1 MGKFINT
8 TYQNAVDS
16 ITNMNKDLI
25 SNPFYLFNNNKPTK
39 VTYYNICLDK
49 STLDPGSELAYTNI
63 GDKSPLRFNVVHDMY
78 IYQFPRIEVNLENGD
93 FGQESSPIEGES
105 YILPNTIKPMEGD
118 YFEVEH
124 IKDRKWL
131 FRINSVDLDTLDND
145 NNVWKISWSL
155 DRGDNREI
163 LKNVVNDFE
172 YVISP
177 EGTNTKA
184 VVELSDY
191 QFALELDNFTSSLR
205 EYFKDLFYDE
215 HVQTFTYK
223 WYNESIMVD
232 PFSIEFIQRND
243 LLSDSENQYWY
254 VKQQVVLPKTFA
266 IDYNRSIFMAFEK
279 HDKDCIMNY
288 QYQSQADYID
298 DAISIFATRY
308 EPYFALNYK
317 TYYFD
322 TNTPTTPKGIIPV
335 LSEDLILHIATGEL
349 YTKEDDEKKLY
360 LNTIIKWFKND
371 KITKE
376 DICHIKCIDL
386 NTTEEIYYH
395 LLFLIFVLDQYT
407 KQLLNKENYYSDAQD
422 YNNYTQKCPCKNVE
436 EKK

>member
-63 GDKSPLRFNVVHDMY
+63 GDKSPLRFNVIHDMY

-131 FRINSVDLDTLDND
+131 FRVNSVDLDTLDND
-145 NNVWKISWSL
+145 NNVWKINWSL

-172 YVISP
+172 YIISP
-177 EGTNTKA
+177 EGTNIKA

-223 WYNESIMVD
+223 WYNESTMVD

-335 LSEDLILHIATGEL
+335 LSEDFILHIATGEL
-349 YTKEDDEKKLY
+349 YTKEDDENKLY

-376 DICHIKCIDL
+376 DLCHIKCIDL

-407 KQLLNKENYYSDAQD
+407 KQLLSKENYYSDAQD
-422 YNNYTQKCPCKNVE
+422 YNNYTQKCPCKNVD

>member
-63 GDKSPLRFNVVHDMY
+63 GDKSPLRFNVIHDMY

-131 FRINSVDLDTLDND
+131 FRVNSVDLDTLDND
-145 NNVWKISWSL
+145 NNVWKINWSL

-163 LKNVVNDFE
+163 LKNVVNNFE
-172 YVISP
+172 YIISP

-223 WYNESIMVD
+223 WYNESTMVD

-335 LSEDLILHIATGEL
+335 LSEDFILHIATGEL

-376 DICHIKCIDL
+376 DLCHIKCIDL

-407 KQLLNKENYYSDAQD
+407 KQLLSKENYYSDAQD
-422 YNNYTQKCPCKNVE
+422 YNNYTQKCPCKNVD

>member
-63 GDKSPLRFNVVHDMY
+63 GDKSPLRFNVIHDMY

-131 FRINSVDLDTLDND
+131 FRVNSVDLDTLDND
-145 NNVWKISWSL
+145 NNVWKINWSL

-172 YVISP
+172 YIISP

-223 WYNESIMVD
+223 WYNESTMVD

-335 LSEDLILHIATGEL
+335 LSEDFILHIATGEL

-376 DICHIKCIDL
+376 DLCHIKCIDL

-395 LLFLIFVLDQYT
+395 LLFLIFVLDQHT
-407 KQLLNKENYYSDAQD
+407 KQLLSKENYYSDAQD
-422 YNNYTQKCPCKNVE
+422 YNNYTQKCPCKNVD

>member
-63 GDKSPLRFNVVHDMY
+63 GDKSPLRFNVIHDMY

-145 NNVWKISWSL
+145 NNVWKINWSL

-172 YVISP
+172 YIISP

-223 WYNESIMVD
+223 WYNESTMVD

-322 TNTPTTPKGIIPV
+322 TNTPTTPKGIIPI
-335 LSEDLILHIATGEL
+335 LSEDFILHIATGEL

-376 DICHIKCIDL
+376 DLCHIKCIDL

-407 KQLLNKENYYSDAQD
+407 KQLLSKENYYSDAQD
-422 YNNYTQKCPCKNVE
+422 YNNYTQKCPCKNVD

>member
-63 GDKSPLRFNVVHDMY
+63 GDKSPLRFNVIHDMY

-145 NNVWKISWSL
+145 NNVWKINWSL

-163 LKNVVNDFE
+163 LKNVVNNFE
-172 YVISP
+172 YIISP

-223 WYNESIMVD
+223 WYNESTMVD

-335 LSEDLILHIATGEL
+335 LSEDFILHIATGEL

-376 DICHIKCIDL
+376 DLCHIKCIDL

-407 KQLLNKENYYSDAQD
+407 KQLLSKGNYYSDAQD
-422 YNNYTQKCPCKNVE
+422 YNNYTQKCPCKNVD

>member
-422 YNNYTQKCPCKNVE
+422 YNNYTQKCPYKNVE

>member
-63 GDKSPLRFNVVHDMY
+63 GDKSPLRFNVIHDMY

-131 FRINSVDLDTLDND
+131 FRVNSVDLDTLDND
-145 NNVWKISWSL
+145 NNVWKINWSL

-163 LKNVVNDFE
+163 LKNVVNNFE
-172 YVISP
+172 YIISP

-223 WYNESIMVD
+223 WYNESTMVD

-335 LSEDLILHIATGEL
+335 LSEDFILHIATGEL

-395 LLFLIFVLDQYT
+395 LLFLIFVIDQYT

-422 YNNYTQKCPCKNVE
+422 YNNYTQKCPCKNVD

>member
-63 GDKSPLRFNVVHDMY
+63 GDKSPLRFNVIHDMY

-105 YILPNTIKPMEGD
+105 YIIPNTIKPMEGD

-145 NNVWKISWSL
+145 NNVWKINWSL

-163 LKNVVNDFE
+163 LKNVVNNFE
-172 YVISP
+172 YIISP

-184 VVELSDY
+184 VIELSDY

-223 WYNESIMVD
+223 WYNESTMVD

-254 VKQQVVLPKTFA
+254 VKQQVILPKTFA

-335 LSEDLILHIATGEL
+335 LSEDFILHIATGEL

-376 DICHIKCIDL
+376 DLCHIKCIDL

-395 LLFLIFVLDQYT
+395 LLFLIFVLDQYI
-407 KQLLNKENYYSDAQD
+407 KQLLSKENYYSDAQD
-422 YNNYTQKCPCKNVE
+422 YNNYTQKCPCKNVD

>member
-63 GDKSPLRFNVVHDMY
+63 GDKSPLRFNVIHDMY

-145 NNVWKISWSL
+145 NNVWKINWSL

-223 WYNESIMVD
+223 WYNESTMVD

-335 LSEDLILHIATGEL
+335 LSEDFILHIATGEL
-349 YTKEDDEKKLY
+349 YTKEDNEKKLY

-376 DICHIKCIDL
+376 DLCHIKCIDL

-407 KQLLNKENYYSDAQD
+407 KQLLSKENYYSDAQD
-422 YNNYTQKCPCKNVE
+422 YNNYTQKCPCKNVD

>member
-335 LSEDLILHIATGEL
+335 LSEDFILHIATGEL

>member
-63 GDKSPLRFNVVHDMY
+63 GDKSPLRFNVIHDMY

-145 NNVWKISWSL
+145 NNVWKINWSL

-163 LKNVVNDFE
+163 LKNVVNNFE
-172 YVISP
+172 YIISP

-223 WYNESIMVD
+223 WYNESTMVD

-376 DICHIKCIDL
+376 DLCHIKCIDL

-407 KQLLNKENYYSDAQD
+407 KQLLSKENYYSDAQD

-436 EKK
+436 

>member
-63 GDKSPLRFNVVHDMY
+63 GDKSPLRFNVIHDMY

-93 FGQESSPIEGES
+93 FGQESSSIEGES

-145 NNVWKISWSL
+145 NNVWKINWSL

-223 WYNESIMVD
+223 WYNESTMVD

-360 LNTIIKWFKND
+360 LNAIIKWFKND

-407 KQLLNKENYYSDAQD
+407 KQLLSKENYYSDAQD
-422 YNNYTQKCPCKNVE
+422 YNNYTQKCPCKNVD

>member
-8 TYQNAVDS
+8 TYQNTIDS
-16 ITNMNKDLI
+16 ITDMNKDLI
-25 SNPFYLFNNNKPTK
+25 SNPFYLFNNSKPIK

-63 GDKSPLRFNVVHDMY
+63 GDKSPLRFNVIHDMY
-78 IYQFPRIEVNLENGD
+78 IFQFPRIEVNLENGD

-131 FRINSVDLDTLDND
+131 FRVNNVDLDTLEND

-155 DRGDNREI
+155 DRGDDREI

-177 EGTNTKA
+177 EGTNTKS

-191 QFALELDNFTSSLR
+191 QLALKLDNFTSNLR
-205 EYFKDLFYDE
+205 DYFKDLFYDE

-223 WYNESIMVD
+223 WYNDSTMVD
-232 PFSIEFIQRND
+232 PFSVEFIKRNN
-243 LLSDSENQYWY
+243 LLSDSDNQYWY

-266 IDYNRSIFMAFEK
+266 IDYDRSIFRAFETK
-279 HDKDCIMNY
+279 NKDCIMNF

-317 TYYFD
+317 TFYFD
-322 TNTPTTPKGIIPV
+322 TNTPTTPKGIIPI

-349 YTKEDDEKKLY
+349 YIKDEDESKLY
-360 LNTIIKWFKND
+360 LNTIIKWFKGD
-371 KITKE
+371 KITE
-376 DICHIKCIDL
+376 DDICKVKFIDL

-395 LLFLIFVLDQYT
+395 LLFLIFVFDDYT
-407 KQLLNKENYYSDAQD
+407 KQLLSQQNYYSDAQD
-422 YNNYTQKCPCKNVE
+422 YNNFSQKCPCLDHDQ
-436 EKK
+436 KK

>member
-63 GDKSPLRFNVVHDMY
+63 GDKSPLRFNVIHDMY

-145 NNVWKISWSL
+145 NNVWKINWSL

-172 YVISP
+172 YIISP

-223 WYNESIMVD
+223 WYNESTMVD

-335 LSEDLILHIATGEL
+335 LSEDFILHIATGEL

-376 DICHIKCIDL
+376 DLCHIKCIDL

-407 KQLLNKENYYSDAQD
+407 KQLLSKENYYSDAQD
-422 YNNYTQKCPCKNVE
+422 YNNYTQKCPCKNID

>member
-63 GDKSPLRFNVVHDMY
+63 GDKSPLRFNVIHDMY

-93 FGQESSPIEGES
+93 FGQESSSIEGES

-145 NNVWKISWSL
+145 NNVWKINWSL

-163 LKNVVNDFE
+163 LKNVVNNFE
-172 YVISP
+172 YIISP

-223 WYNESIMVD
+223 WYNESTMVD

-335 LSEDLILHIATGEL
+335 LSEDFILHIATGEL

-407 KQLLNKENYYSDAQD
+407 KQLLSKENYYSDAQD
-422 YNNYTQKCPCKNVE
+422 YNNYTQKCPCKNVD

>member
-63 GDKSPLRFNVVHDMY
+63 GDKSPLRFNVIHDMY

-131 FRINSVDLDTLDND
+131 FRVNSVDLDTLDND
-145 NNVWKISWSL
+145 NNVWKINWSL

-163 LKNVVNDFE
+163 LKNVVNNFE
-172 YVISP
+172 YIISP

-223 WYNESIMVD
+223 WYNESTMVD

-376 DICHIKCIDL
+376 DLCHIKCIDL

-407 KQLLNKENYYSDAQD
+407 KQLLSKENYYSDAQD

-436 EKK
+436 

>member
-145 NNVWKISWSL
+145 NNVWKINWSL

>member
-63 GDKSPLRFNVVHDMY
+63 GDKSPLRFNVIHDMY

-145 NNVWKISWSL
+145 NNVWKINWSL

-163 LKNVVNDFE
+163 LKNVVNNFE
-172 YVISP
+172 YIISP

-223 WYNESIMVD
+223 WYNESTMVD

-335 LSEDLILHIATGEL
+335 LSEDFILHIATGEL

-376 DICHIKCIDL
+376 DLCHIKCIDL

-407 KQLLNKENYYSDAQD
+407 KQLLSKENYYSDAQD
-422 YNNYTQKCPCKNVE
+422 YNNYTQKCPCKNVD